1 MLFRLFAQSLLL
13 LLTVAFVEKGIFAL
27 YHSELSDGLGAFEL
41 LRTLVWGMRFDLAI
55 SAALAVLVTF
65 IAWLSHRLLRR
76 PLIPTM
82 RWGSFIAGALLIG
95 IQGADLLYYG
105 EAGRHLGYELKEWYN
120 SGSSLAVAAL
130 QTYTVP
136 VLLQL
141 MLLIPLYFI
150 NRWLFSLGNTVHLH
164 RGFPRTL
171 ILEVQFIVILL
182 LAVVM
187 VRGGVQSVPLEPLH
201 AQEIGDSHQAVLAL
215 NGGYNAFFSSITP
228 YSIAPRF
235 AVKPT
240 AEEQARVA
248 TLLRGNDGPLLT
260 QPRPKAN
267 VIFVLLESWSGA
279 YMQSYGFDM
288 PVTPN
293 FDRLRQEGITS
304 RAMMTGGHRTTEGMF
319 ATFCSLQN
327 PLGQTV
333 AQSQLQNYDYHCL
346 PHIAHEHGYHTA
358 FFQGTNANTSGTG
371 AFAQLLGFSDS
382 YGKADMPPP
391 KLAENSWGRHD
402 PDIYDFVLDK
412 LHTMPQ
418 PFMIGINTNSTHDS
432 QLPAGAAVSF
442 GDNAPPYLSALH
454 FADGALADFVNRIRN
469 DPQLK
474 DTVLVL
480 LADHPGLTPPDAY
493 RASMIPFVILAPGI
507 EPVELPDIL
516 SQRDVAPTIADLLA
530 LRTSTEFTGQS
541 ALRKFDGHVA
551 DYYHQG
557 TLGWASKGNVVE
569 INLNAT
575 SQHQCFT
582 LPERGAIPSPSP
594 CGPQDDEPA
603 RTALAFTHL
612 SQSLLF
618 AGQLKQLTELRR

>member
-13 LLTVAFVEKGIFAL
+13 LLTVAFAEKSIFAL
-27 YHSELSDGLGAFEL
+27 YHTELSNGLSTAEL
-41 LRTLVWGMRFDLAI
+41 LGTLVWGLRFDLAI
-55 SAALAVLVTF
+55 SAALAMLVTF
-65 IAWLSHRLLRR
+65 MAWLGHRLLRR

-82 RWGSFIAGALLIG
+82 RWGTFIAGALLIG

-136 VLLQL
+136 VVLQL
-141 MLLIPLYFI
+141 MLLLPLYFI
-150 NRWLFSLGNTVHLH
+150 SRWLFSLGNTVHVH

-171 ILEVQFIVILL
+171 LMEAQLIVILL

-201 AQEIGDSHQAVLAL
+201 AQEIGDNHRAVLAL

-228 YSIAPRF
+228 YSITPRF
-235 AVKPT
+235 AATPNDEELVRVK
-240 AEEQARVA
+240 
-248 TLLRGNDGPLLT
+248 TLLHNNDAPLRVT
-260 QPRPKAN
+260 PRPRTN

-279 YMQSYGFDM
+279 YMQSYGFDK

-293 FDRLRQEGITS
+293 FDRLRREGITS

-333 AQSQLQNYDYHCL
+333 AQTQLQNYDYHCL
-346 PHIAHEHGYHTA
+346 PRIAHEQGYHTA

-391 KLAENSWGRHD
+391 KVPENSWGRHD
-402 PDIYDFVLDK
+402 PDIYDFVIDK
-412 LHTMPQ
+412 LHAMPQ

-432 QLPAGAAVSF
+432 QLPAGTAVSF
-442 GDNAPPYLSALH
+442 GANAPPYLSALH
-454 FADGALADFVNRIRN
+454 FADNALGDFVERIRK

-480 LADHPGLTPPDAY
+480 LADHPGLIPSDGY
-493 RASMIPFVILAPGI
+493 RASQIPFVILAPGL
-507 EPVELPDIL
+507 EPVELPAVL
-516 SQRDVAPTIADLLA
+516 SQRDVAPSIADLLA
-530 LRTSTEFTGQS
+530 LPASSEFTGQS
-541 ALRKFDGHVA
+541 VLRSIEPRMA
-551 DYYHQG
+551 DYYYQG
-557 TLGWASKGNVVE
+557 TLGWVSQGSIVE
-569 INLNAT
+569 TNLNDGNERRCYAL
-575 SQHQCFT
+575 QPGAA
-582 LPERGAIPSPSP
+582 LPQTRP
-594 CGPQDDEPA
+594 CAPADEVHA
-603 RTALAFTHL
+603 KNALAFTHL

-618 AGQLKQLTELRR
+618 SGEVGALSRLH

>member
-1 MLFRLFAQSLLL
+1 MLFRLFLQSLLL
-13 LLTVAFVEKGIFAL
+13 LLAVAFIEKGIFAL
-27 YHSELSDGLGAFEL
+27 HHTQLSGDLHWLKL
-41 LRTLVWGMRFDLAI
+41 LSTLLWGIRFDLAI
-55 SAALAVLVTF
+55 SAAFALLVTF
-65 IAWLSHRLLRR
+65 VAWLAHRLLRR

-82 RWGSFIAGALLIG
+82 RWGTFLAGALLIG

-136 VLLQL
+136 VMLQL
-141 MLLIPLYFI
+141 ALLIPLYYLS
-150 NRWLFSLGNTVHLH
+150 RWLFGLGNTIHQH

-171 ILEVQFIVILL
+171 LLEVQLVLL
-182 LAVVM
+182 LLLSVVM

-201 AQEIGDSHQAVLAL
+201 AQEIGDNHRAVLAL
-215 NGGYNAFFSSITP
+215 NGGYNALFSSITP
-228 YSIAPRF
+228 YSISPSF
-235 AVKPT
+235 AAEPT
-240 AEEQARVA
+240 SKEVA
-248 TLLRGNDGPLLT
+248 MVRTLLRNNNGPLMIT
-260 QPRPKAN
+260 PRPKAN

-279 YMQSYGFDM
+279 YMQSYGYDQ

-293 FDRLRQEGITS
+293 FDRLRREGITS

-333 AQSQLQNYDYHCL
+333 AQSQLQNYDYQCL
-346 PHIAHEHGYHTA
+346 PRIAREAGYHTA

-391 KLAENSWGRHD
+391 TLSENSWGRHD
-402 PDIYDFVLDK
+402 PDIYDFTLDK
-412 LHTMPQ
+412 LRNMRQ
-418 PFMIGINTNSTHDS
+418 PFMVGINTNSTHDA
-432 QLPAGAAVSF
+432 QLPAGTAVSF
-442 GDNAPPYLSALH
+442 GKDAPTYLSALH
-454 FADGALADFVNRIRN
+454 YADGALGDFVDAVRS

-507 EPVELPDIL
+507 APMELPDVL
-516 SQRDVAPTIADLLA
+516 SQRDVAPSVTDLLA
-530 LRTSTEFTGQS
+530 LPASSEFTGQS
-541 ALRKFDGHVA
+541 VVRRIEPRVA

-557 TLGWASKGNVVE
+557 KLGWLSQGSLVETSLNNSNETRCYKLPAGKAS
-569 INLNAT
+569 A
-575 SQHQCFT
+575 Q
-582 LPERGAIPSPSP
+582 PSD
-594 CGPQDDEPA
+594 CGPKDDLHVKN
-603 RTALAFTHL
+603 ALAFTHL

-618 AGQLKQLTELRR
+618 SGQLNTLSELH

>member
-1 MLFRLFAQSLLL
+1 MLFRLFLQSLLL
-13 LLTVAFVEKGIFAL
+13 LLAVAFIEKGIFAL
-27 YHSELSDGLGAFEL
+27 YHTELSGNLHWLKL
-41 LRTLVWGMRFDLAI
+41 LSTLLWGIRFDLAI
-55 SAALAVLVTF
+55 SAAFALLVTF
-65 IAWLSHRLLRR
+65 VAWLAHRLLRR

-82 RWGSFIAGALLIG
+82 RWGTFLAGALLIG

-141 MLLIPLYFI
+141 ILFIPLYYI
-150 NRWLFSLGNTVHLH
+150 NRWLFGLGNTIHLH

-171 ILEVQFIVILL
+171 LLEVQFVILLL

-201 AQEIGDSHQAVLAL
+201 AQEIGDNHRAVLAL
-215 NGGYNAFFSSITP
+215 NGGYNALFSSITP
-228 YSIAPRF
+228 YSISPVF
-235 AVKPT
+235 ASTPT
-240 AEEQARVA
+240 AEEQTLVKA
-248 TLLRGNDGPLLT
+248 LLRNSDGPLT
-260 QPRPKAN
+260 VTPRPRAN

-279 YMQSYGFDM
+279 YMQSYGYDK
-288 PVTPN
+288 PVTPV
-293 FDRLRQEGITS
+293 FDRLRREGITS

-346 PHIAHEHGYHTA
+346 PRIAREEGYHTA

-382 YGKADMPPP
+382 YGKADMPPG
-391 KLAENSWGRHD
+391 KLPDNSWGRHD
-402 PDIYDFVLDK
+402 PDIYDFTLDK
-412 LHTMPQ
+412 LRAMPQ
-418 PFMIGINTNSTHDS
+418 PFMVGINTNSTHDA
-432 QLPAGAAVSF
+432 QLPEGTAVSF

-454 FADGALADFVNRIRN
+454 YADGALGDFVAAVRN

-507 EPVELPDIL
+507 ELKELPGIL
-516 SQRDVAPTIADLLA
+516 SQRDIAPSIADLLGVPA
-530 LRTSTEFTGQS
+530 SREFTGQS
-541 ALRKFDGHVA
+541 VFRRIDARMA

-557 TLGWASKGNVVE
+557 TLGWVSGMNVVE
-569 INLNAT
+569 TNL
-575 SQHQCFT
+575 HQTGEQTCYT
-582 LPERGAIPSPSP
+582 LTADAIPASRA
-594 CGPQDDEPA
+594 CGPGDEHSIRNA
-603 RTALAFTHL
+603 QAFTHL
-612 SQSLLF
+612 NQSLLF
-618 AGQLKQLTELRR
+618 SGQLDKLAGLR